1 MVGCL
6 ITYADIQPV
15 LGITSAVTCC
25 VKLIHSVEVLKCCF
39 KLEEFKITFENLPKF
54 SKIKP
59 FEEFLLCLNEH
70 MATVLVNNFNSWH
83 TSHYSL
89 LIPLL

>member
-1 MVGCL
+1 MAGCL

-15 LGITSAVTCC
+15 LGMTSAVTCR
-25 VKLIHSVEVLKCCF
+25 VKLIHSVEVLKCHF
-39 KLEEFKITFENLPKF
+39 KLEKLITFENLPNF